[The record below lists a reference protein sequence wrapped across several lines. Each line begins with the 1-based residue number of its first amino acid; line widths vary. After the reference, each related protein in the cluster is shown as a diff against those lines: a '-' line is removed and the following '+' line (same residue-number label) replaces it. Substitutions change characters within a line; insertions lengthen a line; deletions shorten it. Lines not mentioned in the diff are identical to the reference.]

1 MVRGSSAFSV
11 GVQVPPAAP
20 FKIFLK
26 RKSMEQESPKVIDLE
41 CVREAKE
48 LDRLYQLING
58 EEGESF
64 YNDLVSVKED

>member
-1 MVRGSSAFSV
+1 
-11 GVQVPPAAP
+11 
-20 FKIFLK
+20 
-26 RKSMEQESPKVIDLE
+26 MEQESPKVIDLE